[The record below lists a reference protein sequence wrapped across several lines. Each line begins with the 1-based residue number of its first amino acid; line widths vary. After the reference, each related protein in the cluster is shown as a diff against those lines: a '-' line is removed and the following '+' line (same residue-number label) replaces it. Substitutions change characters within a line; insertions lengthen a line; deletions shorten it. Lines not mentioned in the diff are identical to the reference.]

1 MNHTA
6 TYPPKFSLPAM
17 GGYRYFFN
25 GQEADNEV
33 LGEGASLTA
42 EFWQYDTRL
51 GRRWNVDPVFKD
63 YESPYACFAGNPVR
77 FADRF
82 GADTVFNDNTARK
95 NFLEAYQWI
104 IGQIA
109 SVENEIASIRTN
121 AARKGWDERKTNRKI
136 NRLNSMN
143 DYSTLLEMKQG
154 FEDIMTDPIVFTYS
168 TSEDMIKDFTGGH
181 TKHVDDL
188 HVNVYFRQNKLG
200 ALIHETRHAWGVIR
214 KEWSFRGG
222 YDTFDELWAFSWQSV
237 IDADGVNDFIDAATK
252 YKFPNPDKRWA
263 LSLTEAVNYFY
274 TEHLKTGMIKSNVPI
289 PEPETLKKN
298 IRKAGDY
305 IRSVIG
311 R

>member
-1 MNHTA
+1 
-6 TYPPKFSLPAM
+6 
-17 GGYRYFFN
+17 
-25 GQEADNEV
+25 
-33 LGEGASLTA
+33 
-42 EFWQYDTRL
+42 
-51 GRRWNVDPVFKD
+51 
-63 YESPYACFAGNPVR
+63 
-77 FADRF
+77 
-82 GADTVFNDNTARK
+82 
-95 NFLEAYQWI
+95 
-104 IGQIA
+104 
-109 SVENEIASIRTN
+109 
-121 AARKGWDERKTNRKI
+121 
-136 NRLNSMN
+136 
-143 DYSTLLEMKQG
+143 
-154 FEDIMTDPIVFTYS
+154 MTDPIVFTYS

-214 KEWSFRGG
+214 KEWSYRGG

-252 YKFPNPDKRWA
+252 YKFPNPDKRWT